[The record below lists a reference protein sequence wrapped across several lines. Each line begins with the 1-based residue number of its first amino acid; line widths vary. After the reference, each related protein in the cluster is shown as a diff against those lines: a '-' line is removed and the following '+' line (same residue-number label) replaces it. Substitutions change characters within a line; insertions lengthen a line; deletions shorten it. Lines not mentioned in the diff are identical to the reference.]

1 MTDYRQYPDPEPRGR
16 HARARVQREAGNR
29 RPANPED
36 RRAAAGSGARRAPAS
51 QQPGQGQPAPQYQ
64 APRQQAPRQQ
74 APRPAQ
80 PYAQP
85 TQQQAAYRPQPQPYQ
100 QAYRPVQPQ
109 AGQQAYRPAPASY
122 GYGGMG
128 PSGPN
133 GPGANGRKKKGGPWR
148 VVFWIALVVFV
159 VSLAA
164 LGAIGFSY
172 WQGQQTYNEVAQD
185 GFKPPADV
193 EGTSLAD
200 FKVDWDALKAIN
212 PDTVGWIYVPGT
224 NINYPIVHTTD
235 NEKYLTHD
243 FKGSEG
249 WIATFG
255 AIFLAAEN
263 AGDFSDANNIVYGHH
278 LNDGSM
284 FASIAGMDDPAA
296 FNASRTAYILTP
308 QGNLKLTTFSLVHCA
323 ADDPLAQ
330 TAFAS
335 EEERTA
341 YVQDKIGRSVVSVS
355 DLPAA
360 ADMKQTFAFAT
371 CDNLPSDGRWVLFSY
386 VAESTIGPA
395 PADAAEGGL
404 ADPNAA
410 EAVGDASKEIAS

>member
-1 MTDYRQYPDPEPRGR
+1 M
-16 HARARVQREAGNR
+16 
-29 RPANPED
+29 
-36 RRAAAGSGARRAPAS
+36 
-51 QQPGQGQPAPQYQ
+51 
-64 APRQQAPRQQ
+64 
-74 APRPAQ
+74 
-80 PYAQP
+80 
-85 TQQQAAYRPQPQPYQ
+85 
-100 QAYRPVQPQ
+100 QPQ

-122 GYGGMG
+122 GYGGAG
-128 PSGPN
+128 RGPN
-133 GPGANGRKKKGGPWR
+133 GPGPNGSGANGRKKKGGPWR

-159 VSLAA
+159 VALAA
-164 LGAIGFSY
+164 LGAIGFGY
-172 WQGQQTYNEVAQD
+172 WQGQQTYKEVAQD
-185 GFKPPADV
+185 GFNPPADV

-200 FKVDWDALKAIN
+200 FTVDWDALKAIN

-284 FASIAGMDDPAA
+284 FAAIAGMDDPAA
-296 FNASRTAYILTP
+296 FNASRTIYILTP
-308 QGNLKLTTFSLVHCA
+308 QGNVKLTTFSLVHCA

-335 EEERTA
+335 EEERVA
-341 YVQDKIGRSVVSVS
+341 YVQDKIDRSVVSVS

-360 ADMKQTFAFAT
+360 ADMKQTFTFAT
-371 CDNLPSDGRWVLFSY
+371 CDNLPTDGRWVLFGY
-386 VAESTIGPA
+386 VADSTIGPA
-395 PADAAEGGL
+395 PANAAEGGL
-404 ADPNAA
+404 ADPDAA
-410 EAVGDASKEIAS
+410 AAVGDASKEIAS